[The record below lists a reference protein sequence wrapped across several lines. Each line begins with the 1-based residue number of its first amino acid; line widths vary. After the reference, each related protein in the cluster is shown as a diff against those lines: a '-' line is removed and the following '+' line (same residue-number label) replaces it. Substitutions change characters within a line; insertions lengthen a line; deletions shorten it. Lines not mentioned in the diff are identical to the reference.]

1 MKPTAMNPNEAFDSY
16 TTLLKDQL
24 EILKREPRL
33 NREAIAPLEK
43 EIERRETVRNL
54 PPAP

>member
-1 MKPTAMNPNEAFDSY
+1 MNPNEAFDSY